1 METLEKIKVDF
12 EKFAIEQSCA
22 FAEGEGKKTNRFHKK
37 IQLLHKQAKEL
48 DCINVF
54 ESFLDNKNENVMLWA
69 SIFCLEISPKLAW
82 KNLVNLSHSS
92 EPIISLSAKAT
103 LDSLRKGRLILLCW
117 KNVHPAKIY
126 NLTELD
132 IRILN
137 LLIFVQSDML
147 SDCFEYSD
155 F

>member
-1 METLEKIKVDF
+1 MATLEKIKVDF

-22 FAEGEGKKTNRFHKK
+22 FAEGEGKKANRFHKK

-103 LDSLRKGRLILLCW
+103 LDSLRKGR
-117 KNVHPAKIY
+117 
-126 NLTELD
+126 
-132 IRILN
+132 
-137 LLIFVQSDML
+137 
-147 SDCFEYSD
+147 
-155 F
+155 